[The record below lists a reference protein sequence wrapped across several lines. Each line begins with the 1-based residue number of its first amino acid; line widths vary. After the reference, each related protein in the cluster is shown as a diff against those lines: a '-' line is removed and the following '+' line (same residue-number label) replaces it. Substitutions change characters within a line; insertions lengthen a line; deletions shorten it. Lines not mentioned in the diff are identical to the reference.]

1 MGYVTRHR
9 LLVPL
14 IKIAALVLLA
24 FGAYMATQWL
34 ELGELLNP
42 DRVTGYLKSAG
53 AVAPVVFILLMIVSV
68 VIIPI
73 PSLPLDLAA
82 GAVFGVFLGATYAV
96 IGAEIGAIISFL
108 IGRVL
113 GREALAQLLRTDIT
127 FCERCSDRHLVIFV
141 FLSRL
146 LPVFSF
152 DLISYGAGLTNMSV
166 RAFAIATLF
175 GMIPPT
181 FAITALGGSLFAV
194 EWPWLIPGLVMVMFF
209 LVLPKLV
216 VKYSSSRWVQLLRG
230 EAPVAAQN
238 QAMPGEVSPPA
249 EESAER
255 CSSCGG
261 PME

>member
-1 MGYVTRHR
+1 MERHR
-9 LLVPL
+9 ILAPAT
-14 IKIAALVLLA
+14 KIIALVLLL
-24 FGAYMATQWL
+24 FGAYFVLQSVNFA
-34 ELGELLNP
+34 EA
-42 DRVTGYLKSAG
+42 LKSERLIAYLNAEG
-53 AVAPVVFILLMIVSV
+53 PWAPLVFVLLMIASV

-82 GAVFGVFLGATYAV
+82 GAAFGVFLGATYAV

-113 GREALAQLLRTDIT
+113 GREALAQILRTDIT

-166 RAFAIATLF
+166 RAFAIATLL

-181 FAITALGGSLFAV
+181 FAMTALGGSVFAE
-194 EWPWLIPGLVMVMFF
+194 EWPWIVLGLAMVTFF
-209 LVLPKLV
+209 VLVPKLV
-216 VKYSSSRWVQLLRG
+216 FRYQSSQWVRLLRG
-230 EAPVAAQN
+230 EAPMMADS
-238 QAMPGEVSPPA
+238 QANEPA
-249 EESAER
+249 LR